1 MIPAAYAVL
10 IGFLAF
16 GNWLDEKTVSTVT
29 SVTSSMPSIPHFVNF
44 PSFPNTPSITI
55 PSVTVPNSGMCDA

>member
-16 GNWLDEKTVSTVT
+16 GNWLEEKTVSTVVSIT
-29 SVTSSMPSIPHFVNF
+29 AHAPSMPTMPTIPG
-44 PSFPNTPSITI
+44 ITI
-55 PSVTVPNSGMCDA
+55 PTVTVPNSGMCDA